1 MIIANFP
8 FRISALVNIM
18 STEDAKSRKAANKN
32 GPDCTLPGFN
42 PIKSKAKLTTKRMMG
57 KRYLDRNNL
66 MFIVIYF
73 RTAVKVKNI
82 FNLQSAPRIF
92 LSSSVHHVGPAFVLL
107 GRNQTLIMF
116 TEGRIYFTLFF
127 IAAFAVVLIIAYRK
141 DLPIQKKH
149 YGGVLILLV
158 AVLLFLALFIF
169 TKRLLLGV

>member
-1 MIIANFP
+1 
-8 FRISALVNIM
+8 
-18 STEDAKSRKAANKN
+18 
-32 GPDCTLPGFN
+32 
-42 PIKSKAKLTTKRMMG
+42 
-57 KRYLDRNNL
+57 
-66 MFIVIYF
+66 
-73 RTAVKVKNI
+73 
-82 FNLQSAPRIF
+82 
-92 LSSSVHHVGPAFVLL
+92 
-107 GRNQTLIMF
+107 MF